1 MKLGRLR
8 RVALAIGQGPLKFF
22 RVARRLHSFCHVG
35 HVGHV
40 DHVGHVGHVD
50 HVDHVDHEPPAGD

>member
-1 MKLGRLR
+1 MKLGRLQ

-22 RVARRLHSFCHVG
+22 RLARWLHSFCHVG

-40 DHVGHVGHVD
+40 GHVEHVGHVGH
-50 HVDHVDHEPPAGD
+50 EPPAGD